1 MRAPSST
8 TQMIILFTPYNTG
21 TLDSFIHSC
30 IQQSKFSL
38 CASHVARSVKC
49 CNGDTNKMLRDF
61 RGGSS
66 ELCQEEEGGGDET
79 EKMGRISKGE
89 NDVPG

>member
-1 MRAPSST
+1 
-8 TQMIILFTPYNTG
+8 
-21 TLDSFIHSC
+21 
-30 IQQSKFSL
+30 
-38 CASHVARSVKC
+38 
-49 CNGDTNKMLRDF
+49 MLRDF

-79 EKMGRISKGE
+79 EKMGRISKRE